1 MVWYDKRPMVED
13 GSLVASLV
21 FGGGSEPASRLD
33 ARYALVRVPAWTRST
48 GTNIATSRDFY

>member
-21 FGGGSEPASRLD
+21 SGGGSEPASRLD
-33 ARYALVRVPAWTRST
+33 AHYA
-48 GTNIATSRDFY
+48 